1 MRFLIEDDFI
11 YQQRVQM
18 YVFINIQ
25 YCYVDKKEANK
36 ELEEQNYQE
45 ILQ

>member
-11 YQQRVQM
+11 RIPTKSTN
-18 YVFINIQ
+18 VFINIQ
-25 YCYVDKKEANK
+25 YCYVDKKEVNK